1 MIFDLISG
9 GLENALI
16 QLLLFV
22 PIALLALTFHE
33 FAHGFVANKLGDPTA
48 KNLGRLSLN
57 PVKHLDLMG
66 TLMILIVGIG
76 WAKPVPINSRYFKRP
91 KRDMALTALAGPLM
105 NLIIAF
111 VGVTLYSL
119 FIRFF
124 PLRILSGIQ
133 FSVISAFF
141 YILSYLN
148 CYFAL
153 FNLLP
158 IPPFDGSR
166 IAFVLLPDKFYW
178 GVMKHERVIMMVTLL
193 AIILLSGTGYNP
205 LSMASEWIISQ
216 IQKLYFM
223 ILF

>member
-91 KRDMALTALAGPLM
+91 KRDMALT
-105 NLIIAF
+105 
-111 VGVTLYSL
+111 VTLYSL

-133 FSVISAFF
+133 LSVISAFF